1 MATTKAKP
9 KAKAKSSIRL
19 CTLKMCEDPK
29 TGKVVVKGSKGC
41 PKGYIEKVK
50 QRVIQEGIWFPEAD

>member
-9 KAKAKSSIRL
+9 KAKAKSSTRVCKL
-19 CTLKMCEDPK
+19 TMCEDPK
-29 TGKVVVKGSKGC
+29 TGKVIVKGTKGC

-50 QRVIQEGIWFPEAD
+50 QKVIQEGIWFPEAD